1 MQNERVESRRGGVN
15 SRRSES
21 PRKQEF
27 LRRIDE
33 VKHELALEGKQM
45 QGLQRDISQ
54 ERRKQSDKLTA
65 GQRVA

>member
-1 MQNERVESRRGGVN
+1 MN